1 MLLGSKQRS
10 STKTVKDSMAGLAW
24 EVLSCNGIRNY
35 KLDLLSYRH
44 SSTLLTLSIP
54 EVLYFN
60 KLSKTVLQKIKFNYY
75 RKAIKHQFWLKELET
90 QAYKYFFLNIEKLKM
105 DIFKNEFRI
114 CIFVIVF
121 FSSQTIWLVRKIV
134 KNSSICFWWKH
145 VVGAGQIIEQCFRMT
160 GNALARVQRVHA
172 PADLWDITFCT
183 RWFWGF

>member
-1 MLLGSKQRS
+1 MFFFLLQMENLEPISQSGVSTTSKILRMPLGLKQKS
-10 STKTVKDSMAGLAW
+10 STKTVKDFMDGLAW

-54 EVLYFN
+54 EVLYCN

-75 RKAIKHQFWLKELET
+75 RKTINHQFCLKELET

-121 FSSQTIWLVRKIV
+121 FFVT
-134 KNSSICFWWKH
+134 N
-145 VVGAGQIIEQCFRMT
+145 
-160 GNALARVQRVHA
+160 
-172 PADLWDITFCT
+172 DLI
-183 RWFWGF
+183 G